1 MGPEP
6 ERGGYRGRAG
16 ARHTGGMEPT
26 EPEGGEPA
34 CFLNL
39 VCEEC
44 GKVRENGRC
53 PLCGPAAEASGPASA
68 REDEG

>member
-1 MGPEP
+1 
-6 ERGGYRGRAG
+6 
-16 ARHTGGMEPT
+16 MEPT

>member
-1 MGPEP
+1 
-6 ERGGYRGRAG
+6 
-16 ARHTGGMEPT
+16 MEPT

-53 PLCGPAAEASGPASA
+53 PLCDPPAAPASDA
-68 REDEG
+68 PAGAVGAED